1 MHFEAV
7 SLWGTHKKATAPNIP
22 SSPFSLMTESIF
34 SSLQSNLHMLGNYPH
49 KTDQS
54 KVPVSLSRSPWDIQQ
69 ILLFLWENQ
78 MLWNVQQTENQCNEW
93 KERKKRKQ
101 REIEDILRD
110 ILQAGR

>member
-54 KVPVSLSRSPWDIQQ
+54 KVPVNLC
-69 ILLFLWENQ
+69 LLETYSKFFCFSGKTRCYEMYNRLKTNA
-78 MLWNVQQTENQCNEW
+78 MNE
-93 KERKKRKQ
+93 KKRKENNE
-101 REIEDILRD
+101 R
-110 ILQAGR
+110 

>member
-34 SSLQSNLHMLGNYPH
+34 SSLQSKLHMLGNYPH

-54 KVPVSLSRSPWDIQQ
+54 KVPVNLSLSPWDIQQ
-69 ILLFLWENQ
+69 ILLFLRENQ

-93 KERKKRKQ
+93 KKRKENNE
-101 REIEDILRD
+101 R
-110 ILQAGR
+110 

>member
-34 SSLQSNLHMLGNYPH
+34 SSPQSNLHMLGNYPH

-54 KVPVSLSRSPWDIQQ
+54 KVPVSLSRSP
-69 ILLFLWENQ
+69 
-78 MLWNVQQTENQCNEW
+78 QTYSKFFCFSGKTRCYEMYNRLKTNAMNE
-93 KERKKRKQ
+93 KKKKRKHE
-101 REIEDILRD
+101 R
-110 ILQAGR
+110 

>member
-54 KVPVSLSRSPWDIQQ
+54 KVPVSLSVSLRHTANSFVSPGKPDA
-69 ILLFLWENQ
+69 
-78 MLWNVQQTENQCNEW
+78 MKCTT
-93 KERKKRKQ
+93 
-101 REIEDILRD
+101 D
-110 ILQAGR
+110 